1 MFTGLSLSNWLLTNV
16 VFSAKYIVYFLR
28 GKLGWVWKSNKAY
41 VLHCCIIGV
50 WFVTESLSTKPST
63 YTDPKTFQTNRLCQ
77 EKNSLWCNF
86 GDTTLCFVSGQ
97 LTSFLKHA
105 VGHQR
110 NKKCL
115 FLVFETTFDF
125 QVSIGST
132 KKHLAF
138 IVGAVSCFFAISTT
152 RCHLR

>member
-1 MFTGLSLSNWLLTNV
+1 
-16 VFSAKYIVYFLR
+16 
-28 GKLGWVWKSNKAY
+28 
-41 VLHCCIIGV
+41 
-50 WFVTESLSTKPST
+50 VTESLSTKPST